1 MKQWIVALIA
11 LWGVSACSGPQVLNL
26 VAQTPGPVQLNIA
39 YGPLPRNTL
48 DIYSPKVMTS
58 DTPVLV
64 FYHGGSWQ
72 YGSKDDY
79 KFLGSAFAA
88 RGIQTVV
95 VNYRLHP
102 DVIFPAFVED
112 GAKALAYTQKS
123 IAKGRPVFI
132 SGHSAGAHIATM
144 IALDPEFLA
153 AEGTSICE
161 ASKGVI
167 GIAGPYDFTPVEPVF
182 KRIFPTEIL
191 PSTKPI
197 NFVRNKAPPMLL
209 LHGTK
214 DTTVDPKRSEQLA
227 AALAEHQNLAQVKL
241 YSGVEHLYII
251 GAISPVVRR
260 SAPTL
265 VDTVNFIQ
273 EQKSAGYPGC
283 RNQVKS

>member
-1 MKQWIVALIA
+1 MKQWFAAILALCS
-11 LWGVSACSGPQVLNL
+11 LSACSGPQVLNL
-26 VAQTPGPVQLNIA
+26 VAQTPGPVQHDIS
-39 YGPLPRNTL
+39 YGPLPRHTL
-48 DIYSPKVMTS
+48 DIYSPKVMQA

-132 SGHSAGAHIATM
+132 AGHSAGAHIAAM
-144 IALDPEFLA
+144 IALDPAFLA
-153 AEGTSICE
+153 AEGTNVCD
-161 ASKGVI
+161 AAKGVI

-197 NFVRNKAPPMLL
+197 NYVANKAPPMLL

-227 AALAEHQNLAQVKL
+227 AALAEHKNLAYVKL
-241 YSGVEHLYII
+241 YPGVEHLYII

-265 VDTVNFIQ
+265 ADTVNFIQ
-273 EQKSAGYPGC
+273 DQKAAGFPGC
-283 RNQVKS
+283 ASQVKS

>member
-1 MKQWIVALIA
+1 MKQWIAALVALCS
-11 LWGVSACSGPQVLNL
+11 VSACSGPQVLNL
-26 VAQTPGPVQLNIA
+26 VAQPPVPVQHDIS
-39 YGPLPRNTL
+39 YGPLPRHML
-48 DIYSPKVMTS
+48 DIYSPKVMQA

-102 DVIFPAFVED
+102 DVIFPGFVED
-112 GAKALAYTQKS
+112 GAKALAYTQNS
-123 IAKGRPVFI
+123 IARGRPIFI
-132 SGHSAGAHIATM
+132 SGHSAGAHIAAM
-144 IALDPEFLA
+144 VALDPQFLA
-153 AEGTSICE
+153 AEGASICD
-161 ASKGVI
+161 ATKGVI
-167 GIAGPYDFTPVEPVF
+167 GIAGPYDFTPIEPVF
-182 KRIFPTEIL
+182 KRIFPAEIL
-191 PSTKPI
+191 ASTKPI
-197 NFVRNKAPPMLL
+197 NYAATKAPPMLL

-227 AALAEHQNLAQVKL
+227 AALAQHENLAEVKL
-241 YSGVEHLYII
+241 YPGVEHLYII

-265 VDTVNFIQ
+265 ADTVNFIQ
-273 EQKSAGYPGC
+273 EQKAAGYPGC
-283 RNQVKS
+283 HHQKRS